1 MNSFRKPTD
10 VVPSVGQLFN
20 SMHHNNSITFKE
32 KP

>member
-1 MNSFRKPTD
+1 MNSFRKPTG

-20 SMHHNNSITFKE
+20 STHHHNSITSKE